1 MKTFLYLTFG
11 AIYYAFCIFLLS
23 FVIAG
28 ILWGLISI
36 GS

>member
-1 MKTFLYLTFG
+1 MKTFFYLLFG
-11 AIYYAFCIFLLS
+11 AFYYATGIFLLS

>member
-1 MKTFLYLTFG
+1 MKTLFYLTLG
-11 AIYYAFCIFLLS
+11 AIYYATGIFLLS